1 MKKLSNNMRFYIF
14 ISCVVVSVVSENGKW
29 IWENNNG
36 QSRTTNI
43 GNPRYQIH
51 ENTDDFENFDTG
63 GPFVGFRPEN
73 IGSRP
78 QQHSGSYGHGNRPF
92 VTTYPNNNGVLVG
105 PGGPTGIIGRPH
117 PPSGSII
124 DYDDNLD
131 SGHVPFQ
138 YPKGTRYREYDTC
151 KCRYS
156 FNCPSVGLKFGACAD
171 GKRYCCFNSKRYPT
185 LISGD
190 PRDRH

>member
-1 MKKLSNNMRFYIF
+1 MTRN
-14 ISCVVVSVVSENGKW
+14 ISYQAEARQSEV
-29 IWENNNG
+29 I
-36 QSRTTNI
+36 STRL
-43 GNPRYQIH
+43 Y
-51 ENTDDFENFDTG
+51 
-63 GPFVGFRPEN
+63 
-73 IGSRP
+73 
-78 QQHSGSYGHGNRPF
+78 
-92 VTTYPNNNGVLVG
+92 LL
-105 PGGPTGIIGRPH
+105 PH
-117 PPSGSII
+117 APSGSII